1 MEVSHGTDKHYRIT
15 FRCLK
20 ALPARCYV
28 GRSIGESRMS
38 EPQNK
43 PTGSTHADSVKASIV
58 VPCYKVEK
66 YLPRCLDSLVGQTLE
81 DIEVICIND
90 GSPDRCID
98 ILRDY
103 EARYPGKVVVI
114 DKPNE
119 GVWKGRRDAI
129 AIARGEYIGFVDS
142 DDYVAPDF
150 AESLYRAAKEAEAD
164 ISVCGFHRVDVDTGD
179 ILTTEMAERREPID
193 VRACPERLLELNGA
207 PWNKFF
213 AARLMK
219 ELPDLPNPPRIF
231 DDMMMH
237 LLAFPRVDKVVFVDK
252 PLVFYLIRPDS
263 IMTTID
269 KSKIESTYQS
279 MLDVR
284 EVYERLGVLDRL
296 GGFLDAAAFLH
307 LGISLMF
314 RVSYDKSADLKGVLA
329 ENTAYLDARFP
340 TWRASEVISS
350 ANAKRFGGVFGR
362 LNWAK
367 RIYKLHLMGPA
378 LACYRFAIAK
388 LHIDIKW

>member
-15 FRCLK
+15 FQCLK

-38 EPQNK
+38 KPQNK

-103 EARYPGKVVVI
+103 EARNPGKVVVI

-296 GGFLDAAAFLH
+296 GEFLDAAAFLH

-340 TWRASEVISS
+340 TWRASKVVSS